1 MSERRPNILLVMA
14 DQLGACWTG
23 PHGQTAARTPHMDG
37 LAAQGV
43 VFERMYCNS
52 PICVASRA
60 SMLSGRLIS
69 AIGAYDNGSEFPASR
84 PTFCHYLRLA
94 GYRTVLTGKMHFIG
108 PDQLH
113 GFAERLTTD
122 VYPAGLDWTPDWR
135 KEPVH
140 NPGTSVREVR
150 DSGVAART
158 MQIDYDDEVHGQAVR
173 QIYDFARVR
182 QHGDHRPWLL
192 CVSYTQP
199 HDPFVTTRRYW
210 DRFATDPI
218 PGPLTVAGD
227 PPAYDRWL
235 NIHHELD
242 LYPLTEAQV
251 AAARRA
257 YFGMVSDIDDRLGGL
272 LEHLAQAGLAD
283 DTVVVFTS
291 DHGEMLGE
299 RGMWYKRTMYE
310 PSSRVPFLVRWP
322 HHITPGR
329 RNRRVAS
336 LVDLFAT
343 VCDLAGA
350 RHPDGCA
357 PPTDGASLLPLL
369 AEQDVDWKNYAISEY
384 LGEGVCAPVRMLARG
399 AYKLVTILG
408 QPDQLYNLEA
418 DPGETRN
425 LAGDAQQ
432 VDTLQ
437 AMRAELSA
445 GWDPEALRRDVLA
458 SQAARRAVIGALKLD
473 TTTTWDYQPL
483 PRASEQY
490 VRQLN
495 AQQTA
500 AATRVPR
507 LEQDDLGQCDLE
519 QPDKEKS

>member
-1 MSERRPNILLVMA
+1 MSERQPNILLVMA

-23 PHGQTAARTPHMDG
+23 PYGQAAAQTPHMDR
-37 LAAQGV
+37 LAAEGV

-69 AIGAYDNGSEFPASR
+69 TIRAYDNGSEFPASQ
-84 PTFCHYLRLA
+84 PTFCHYVRLA
-94 GYRTVLTGKMHFIG
+94 GYRTVLAGKMHFIG

-122 VYPAGLDWTPDWR
+122 VYPAALDWTPDWR

-158 MQIDYDDEVHGQAVR
+158 MQIDFDDAVHGQAVP
-173 QIYDFARVR
+173 QVYDFARAR
-182 QHGDHRPWLL
+182 QAGDHRPWFL

-210 DRFATDPI
+210 DRFAGVGI
-218 PGPLTVAGD
+218 PGPRSVTGD
-227 PPAYDRWL
+227 SPAYDRWL

-242 LYPLTEAQV
+242 LYPLSEVQIG
-251 AAARRA
+251 AARRA
-257 YFGMVSDIDDRLGGL
+257 YFGMVSDIDDRLGDL
-272 LEHLAQAGLAD
+272 LEHLALAGLAD

-322 HHITPGR
+322 HHIRPGSR
-329 RNRRVAS
+329 VRCVAS

-343 VCDLAGA
+343 LCDIAGA
-350 RHPDGCA
+350 LHPDGGA

-369 AEQDVDWKNYAISEY
+369 NGQDGDWKDSAVSEY
-384 LGEGVCAPVRMLARG
+384 LGEGVCAPVRMLALREH
-399 AYKLVTILG
+399 KLVAVLG
-408 QPDQLYNLEA
+408 QPDQLYDLEA

-425 LAGDAQQ
+425 LTHDDEQ
-432 VDTLQ
+432 VGTLQ
-437 AMRAELSA
+437 AMRNALNA
-445 GWDPEALRRDVLA
+445 GWDPLALRRDVLA
-458 SQAARRAVIGALKLD
+458 SQAERRAVIGALKLD
-473 TTTTWDYQPL
+473 TPTAWDYQPA
-483 PRASEQY
+483 PQASEQY
-490 VRQLN
+490 VRRLN
-495 AQQTA
+495 AQRTA
-500 AATRVPR
+500 AAARVPR
-507 LEQDDLGQCDLE
+507 VGERE
-519 QPDKEKS
+519 